1 MQAHIQCNT
10 RRMHTFLQDSRGS
23 STALELVRNP
33 HKYGWSS
40 FMASLKAKITVL
52 QRTKDSLGMGK
63 LGTRSR
69 CDKGTYRKAGKLDEI
84 ERLTHR

>member
-1 MQAHIQCNT
+1 
-10 RRMHTFLQDSRGS
+10 
-23 STALELVRNP
+23 
-33 HKYGWSS
+33 
-40 FMASLKAKITVL
+40 MASLKAKITVL